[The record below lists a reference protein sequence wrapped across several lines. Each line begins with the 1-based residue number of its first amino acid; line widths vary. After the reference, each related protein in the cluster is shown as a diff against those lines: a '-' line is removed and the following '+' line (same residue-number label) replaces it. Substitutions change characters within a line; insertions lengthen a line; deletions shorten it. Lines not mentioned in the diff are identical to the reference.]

1 LFQVHRLCLANEE
14 PRASET
20 SLLQFFGWEN
30 LMQEDLVRTSLYQLL
45 EKKYGQPPLE
55 DGQELEASQA
65 ECCVRQVLEL

>member
-1 LFQVHRLCLANEE
+1 
-14 PRASET
+14 
-20 SLLQFFGWEN
+20 
-30 LMQEDLVRTSLYQLL
+30 MQEDLVRTSLYQLL